1 MSQQGAVVFEFDEVL
16 FDEFPKAPW
25 VPRNQRIVVDSDRR
39 VVGRRDGIVVSVTD
53 LPPVYAHADIG
64 PRISSMQ
71 SFVTV
76 GDHVSWIVRTVEGT
90 RFTSSADG
98 LDEEARL
105 EIARDATLHGFLDDL
120 ECMVITDLSEMR
132 FGQDRELTRC
142 RLEVTRASVG
152 SGRLGARRRGHG
164 APDRVGHGRGRGVRR
179 PAAQRHRDR
188 RRPARPRGRAAA
200 VRRLGPISP

>member
-1 MSQQGAVVFEFDEVL
+1 MSQQSGVVFEFDEVL

-25 VPRNQRIVVDSDRR
+25 VPRNQRIVIDSDRR
-39 VVGRRDGIVVSVTD
+39 VVGRRDGVVVSVTD

-90 RFTSSADG
+90 RFTSSADD

-120 ECMVITDLSEMR
+120 ECMVIADLSDMR

-142 RLEVTRASVG
+142 RLEVTRASGGPVAWALVVEGTGHRIESDTVEAAEFVG
-152 SGRLGARRRGHG
+152 RQLNDIAIDGDPLALE
-164 APDRVGHGRGRGVRR
+164 
-179 PAAQRHRDR
+179 
-188 RRPARPRGRAAA
+188 A
-200 VRRLGPISP
+200 VRPL

>member
-1 MSQQGAVVFEFDEVL
+1 MSQQSAVVFEFDEVL

-142 RLEVTRASVG
+142 RLEVTRASGGPVTWALVVEGTGHRIETDTVEAAEFVG
-152 SGRLGARRRGHG
+152 RQLNDIAIDGDPLALE
-164 APDRVGHGRGRGVRR
+164 
-179 PAAQRHRDR
+179 
-188 RRPARPRGRAAA
+188 A
-200 VRRLGPISP
+200 VLPL

>member
-39 VVGRRDGIVVSVTD
+39 VVGRRDGVVVSVTD

-76 GDHVSWIVRTVEGT
+76 GDQVAWIVRTVEGT
-90 RFTSSADG
+90 RFTSSADD

-120 ECMVITDLSEMR
+120 ECMVIADLSEMR

-142 RLEVTRASVG
+142 RLEVTRASGGPVTWALVVEGTGHRIESDTVEAAEFVG
-152 SGRLGARRRGHG
+152 RQLNDIAIDGDPLALE
-164 APDRVGHGRGRGVRR
+164 
-179 PAAQRHRDR
+179 
-188 RRPARPRGRAAA
+188 A
-200 VRRLGPISP
+200 VLPL

>member
-1 MSQQGAVVFEFDEVL
+1 MSQQSAVVFEFAEVL

-142 RLEVTRASVG
+142 RLEVTRASGGPVTWALVVEGTGHRIETDTVEAAEFVG
-152 SGRLGARRRGHG
+152 RQLNDIAIDGDPLALE
-164 APDRVGHGRGRGVRR
+164 
-179 PAAQRHRDR
+179 
-188 RRPARPRGRAAA
+188 A
-200 VRRLGPISP
+200 VLPL